1 MASIR
6 VARLRVVFE
15 LPEHVQVDI
24 FDKLSIPR
32 PGKLA
37 YVEWFSKLGQ
47 VDDVTGMYS
56 VRRALTGSGQAA
68 QRQASIIESV
78 DIRRSCHLVSK

>member
-37 YVEWFSKLGQ
+37 YVEWFSK
-47 VDDVTGMYS
+47 
-56 VRRALTGSGQAA
+56 R
-68 QRQASIIESV
+68 
-78 DIRRSCHLVSK
+78 